1 MAIYRFRVTF
11 EDYDDVYRDIEVRS
25 NQTFEDLHHAIQSA
39 IGFDASKPASF
50 YMSNDNWTKGREIT
64 SRELSEEQAAQIA
77 SLRKAR
83 LCDYIADPHQKIY
96 YLFDFSSKWAFHTEL
111 TKISKT
117 EEPGADYPRC
127 IKSAGEAPKQYG
139 INQAGPLPVP
149 EDFDPDV
156 DDMLLDEDED
166 EPNDIESETD
176 VATED
181 EAKTIGDIQ
190 NESDMEDSE
199 SDDEFETA
207 DGDMME
213 EDGQDNDEF

>member
-1 MAIYRFRVTF
+1 MTFSVVRMEFFLFLSTELPRMAIYRFRVTF

-96 YLFDFSSKWAFHTEL
+96 YLFDFTSKWAFHTEL

-117 EEPGADYPRC
+117 EEPGP
-127 IKSAGEAPKQYG
+127 I
-139 INQAGPLPVP
+139 I
-149 EDFDPDV
+149 PDV
-156 DDMLLDEDED
+156 SNLQEK
-166 EPNDIESETD
+166 P
-176 VATED
+176 
-181 EAKTIGDIQ
+181 EAVWHQPGWSPSRTGRL
-190 NESDMEDSE
+190 
-199 SDDEFETA
+199 
-207 DGDMME
+207 
-213 EDGQDNDEF
+213 